1 MLSKLFCTEFFKMS
15 IIPVTLNAAPVSDTS
30 LFFFFGKSVP
40 GNWSQWIHVTVY
52 TQRPQRP
59 SAREDNPSRVSQ
71 ELSPREAQL
80 LRRVIWSCPQP
91 CLLTATTH
99 RAVAGCAC
107 VGHESSPVSEQ
118 LEKAGRAGKPR
129 VPPFCH
135 LRPHPFGHIL
145 PSHTSDIP
153 VFCSP
158 LASCDLQMRC
168 LMF

>member
-1 MLSKLFCTEFFKMS
+1 MQHLCL
-15 IIPVTLNAAPVSDTS
+15 TLP
-30 LFFFFGKSVP
+30 FFFFGKSVP

-107 VGHESSPVSEQ
+107 VGHESSPVSAVGEGWQ
-118 LEKAGRAGKPR
+118 GRKTTCST
-129 VPPFCH
+129 V
-135 LRPHPFGHIL
+135 L
-145 PSHTSDIP
+145 PSQAPSLRAYLT
-153 VFCSP
+153 F
-158 LASCDLQMRC
+158 AYQ
-168 LMF
+168 

>member
-1 MLSKLFCTEFFKMS
+1 MQHLCL
-15 IIPVTLNAAPVSDTS
+15 TLP
-30 LFFFFGKSVP
+30 FFFFGKSVP

-99 RAVAGCAC
+99 RAVCCRLCLCGARELSRVCSWGRLAGQENHVFHRSAIS
-107 VGHESSPVSEQ
+107 GP
-118 LEKAGRAGKPR
+118 
-129 VPPFCH
+129 
-135 LRPHPFGHIL
+135 I
-145 PSHTSDIP
+145 PSGISYLCIP
-153 VFCSP
+153 VTFLFSALP
-158 LASCDLQMRC
+158 
-168 LMF
+168 